1 METAYLLIAVTS
13 FSFFAALHFILPR
26 IPKIN
31 SYKNL
36 KGKQKEWNSR
46 TQSTIHAVVVTLVG
60 LVVMSRADHFGDTMW
75 LLDPLSFHNVAFS
88 LGYIIE
94 DLLLVFCYWKEVGG
108 SIGFVWH
115 HVIAAAG
122 YTLCLNNSFLSY
134 YANFRIISEMSTPFL
149 NFRWKIYISGNE
161 NSPLYLWNGM
171 LLLTTFF
178 VVRIVPIPF
187 LWASVY
193 KLVHS
198 ESYINGISTTV
209 HYTWL
214 GLTAG
219 LDILNIYWFNLLM
232 RRALSALAPKKV
244 KKEN

>member
-1 METAYLLIAVTS
+1 MIAVTS
-13 FSFFAALHFILPR
+13 FLFFAALHFILPR

-36 KGKQKEWNSR
+36 NGKKKEWDSR
-46 TQSTIHAVVVTLVG
+46 TQSTIHAVVVSLVG
-60 LVVMSRADHFGDTMW
+60 LVVMWRADHFGDTMW

-88 LGYIIE
+88 LGYILE
-94 DLLLVFCYWKEVGG
+94 DLLLVYYYGKEVGG
-108 SIGFVWH
+108 SIGFIFH
-115 HVIAAAG
+115 HVMAAAG
-122 YTLCLNNSFLSY
+122 YTLCLNGRFLSY

-161 NSPLYLWNGM
+161 KSPLYFWNGI
-171 LLLTTFF
+171 LLITTFF
-178 VVRIVPIPF
+178 VVRIAPMPF
-187 LWASVY
+187 MWASVY
-193 KLVHS
+193 KLLNS

-214 GLTAG
+214 GLTLG
-219 LDILNIYWFNLLM
+219 LDILNVYWFNLLV
-232 RRALSALAPKKV
+232 RRAISAFSPKNVEKGI